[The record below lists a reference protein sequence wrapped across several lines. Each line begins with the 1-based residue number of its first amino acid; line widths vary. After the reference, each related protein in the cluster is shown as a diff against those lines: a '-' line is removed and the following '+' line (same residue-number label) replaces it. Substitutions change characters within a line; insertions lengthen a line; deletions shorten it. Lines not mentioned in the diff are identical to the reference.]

1 MIEMGKRMALKLF
14 SSASVSMAFVIWVSW
29 ALVWMLHQETAS
41 SKKWPNFSFLK
52 GNWSKKYILFENTL
66 LVTEI
71 GFFKTLPKR
80 IKILENRSGFGGG
93 VSCSYSEEYF
103 HIF

>member
-1 MIEMGKRMALKLF
+1 MGFLGFGLD
-14 SSASVSMAFVIWVSW
+14 ASPRGRPILWKEA
-29 ALVWMLHQETAS
+29 AP

-52 GNWSKKYILFENTL
+52 GNWSEKYIPFETTL

-93 VSCSYSEEYF
+93 VYCRDLKYLGVETRW
-103 HIF
+103 IVG

>member
-1 MIEMGKRMALKLF
+1 MD
-14 SSASVSMAFVIWVSW
+14 ASPRGRPLLWKEA
-29 ALVWMLHQETAS
+29 AS

-71 GFFKTLPKR
+71 GFFKILPKR

-93 VSCSYSEEYF
+93 VYCMCSKIGENCDDDLCLAK
-103 HIF
+103 